1 MKKNILTFFALM
13 FVACLSQAQDF
24 KDKNILQVDLEN
36 GTINGLKPS
45 ASKEE
50 VKKEMPQFTEE
61 TEENKGIN
69 CDGGLSYAQN
79 DVFFYTARDYV
90 VIRSAFNGKMSQEL
104 LNRNIVQVTKF
115 LGKPEHTISPS
126 GDEAS
131 IVVVYYKTSYG
142 CLRVNYMLSPG
153 FIFEIALHAKPINEA
168 MLDLCF

>member
-1 MKKNILTFFALM
+1 MKKNILTFFVLLLIS
-13 FVACLSQAQDF
+13 FHSQAQDF

-36 GTINGLKPS
+36 GTINGLNPS

-61 TEENKGIN
+61 TEENKGMN

-90 VIRSAFNGKMSQEL
+90 VIRSAFNGKMSKEL
-104 LNRNIVQVTKF
+104 LNRNIGQVTKL
-115 LGKPEHTISPS
+115 LGKSDHTISPA

-142 CLRVNYMLSPG
+142 CLRVNYMLSTG
-153 FIFEIALHAKPINEA
+153 FIFEIGLHAKPIHEA